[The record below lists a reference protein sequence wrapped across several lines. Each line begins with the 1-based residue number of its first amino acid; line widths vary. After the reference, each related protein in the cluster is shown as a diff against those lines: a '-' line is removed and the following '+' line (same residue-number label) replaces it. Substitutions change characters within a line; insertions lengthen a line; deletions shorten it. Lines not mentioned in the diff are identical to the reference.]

1 MALAPEPTVEST
13 PEPAVQAE
21 GSIPLP
27 DGNSFD
33 LGSLDL
39 SGMSDFDLSDVRG
52 FTPNFDAG
60 LTLGNTFLTEPV
72 ETPAAIVNPTPD
84 NVPTTSNTPGLSQDQ
99 LDAINRFNVD
109 EFGFPGSRE
118 DFDFRDTDY
127 LFDGGNNDVYN
138 LSLIHI

>member
-1 MALAPEPTVEST
+1 LADLLKHRPWRLRRNLLSEPT

-33 LGSLDL
+33 LSSLDL
-39 SGMSDFDLSDVRG
+39 SGMRDFDLSDVGG

-72 ETPAAIVNPTPD
+72 ETPAATVSPTPD
-84 NVPTTSNTPGLSQDQ
+84 NVPATPDTPVLSQDQ
-99 LDAINRFNVD
+99 LDAINRLNVWMSSA
-109 EFGFPGSRE
+109 FSGSGE
-118 DFDFRDTDY
+118 GMDFRDTDY
-127 LFDGGNNDVYN
+127 YV
-138 LSLIHI
+138 